1 MNTTIKVTPIDI
13 QQKRFFIR
21 FRGYDRAEVASFL
34 DLVRDQME
42 EFVRELT
49 ELREFRQTYEDRLRE
64 LNEREEAL
72 KNTMIMTQ
80 KLVEDIKENSRKE
93 AALIIKDAEIRNQQI
108 IVNAQQEKIKL
119 ESNIQELRLRR
130 HHFLQDV
137 KKVIQMHLEMVN
149 YEAGTEEFKE
159 EPTQG

>member
-21 FRGYDRAEVASFL
+21 FRGYDRSEVASFL

-119 ESNIQELRLRR
+119 ESDIQELRLRR